1 MDVVRGFRDYQFQCN
16 SNAGD
21 ETAHIWSPQESEMT
35 GAGGVLDFAWNN
47 QRVRF
52 NTSNTT
58 TTANTSGTAFAQ
70 GPTVLEN
77 FRYQGS
83 AQELTSEWTQWR
95 TNDLEDAPFDM
106 LTTGT
111 RRFNAATGSEGYSK
125 KGKIKHALM
134 QIFKEPDKKLL
145 EEMDKEDKQLL
156 EAKRKSEKLLKTW
169 LTKAEYDA
177 LINKGEM
184 EIQSEEED
192 VIFIVKRDPNEMV
205 DVKRKGKFSH
215 KLCAVPED
223 LDFPVGDQLL
233 SKVILIKTDEKKFK
247 KIAIK
252 HGGHNQ
258 VAMTNGSTFRY
269 DEI

>member
-1 MDVVRGFRDYQFQCN
+1 MDFVRGFRDYQFQCN

-70 GPTVLEN
+70 G
-77 FRYQGS
+77 
-83 AQELTSEWTQWR
+83 QWR